1 MEGSDLTETGQA
13 CPQQAGQQRYCE
25 NIQGRSIAAKEHRG
39 QSPRTRGSG
48 VLKAKQAFTILDK
61 WG

>member
-13 CPQQAGQQRYCE
+13 CPLQIKQQCYRE
-25 NIQGRSIAAKEHRG
+25 NIQGRTTAAKEHRG
-39 QSPRTRGSG
+39 QSPRIRGSG
-48 VLKAKQAFTILDK
+48 VLKAEQAFTILDK